1 MIMIG
6 HWLWHPLIQFAR
18 SHLESPPSFRMC
30 LPNNNHQ
37 KALGLC
43 ACDLYV
49 NSQWESEIRK
59 GLRNEISTPAVSWPA
74 ILCEGEREKES
85 KTVAVVNYVHFNSI
99 IYPCFRASPGRQA
112 ASHPGSDGGW

>member
-74 ILCEGEREKES
+74 ILCEGERERERIKDS
-85 KTVAVVNYVHFNSI
+85 
-99 IYPCFRASPGRQA
+99 
-112 ASHPGSDGGW
+112 GGIKLCPFQLHYLPLF